1 MKTIQL
7 HCSVLS
13 RIVQS
18 CLNASWLA
26 PAIAVVLSGVPA
38 WPVLAQVPK
47 TTQDVPAQ
55 NSSTLGTTSRGTS
68 YWSDTWRG
76 WFFYEDPEPEDI
88 DASTVR
94 PSPPL
99 PAPVKQ
105 IRTPRQP
112 VKPAEV
118 AEFEQLQKALET
130 SRQVAIM
137 RPTEANVRHYMLLE
151 AQVVTQASVF
161 ANVAQRIA
169 WSTPDLDPTLHGR
182 PVNAKALEVFESQQ
196 QGQRSSS
203 VQSLAQDHVLLF
215 FFRSDCP
222 YCHAFAPT
230 LEAFQRRYGLQ
241 VVAISVDGGTLPGF
255 TSARRDNGIA
265 RALQVT
271 QVPAV
276 YLAQP
281 YTGRITPIGFGVL
294 SESQLLERITL
305 VTSQPMPGLDES
317 LQAQASLT
325 VPSAS
330 MPSASAIS
338 FNAQPPLL
346 SRTSP
351 VRTSSQGPSAL
362 GTPSL
367 ISTLRSLK

>member
-1 MKTIQL
+1 MKPLLLQTFFSTAL
-7 HCSVLS
+7 ATVLATT
-13 RIVQS
+13 
-18 CLNASWLA
+18 LNG
-26 PAIAVVLSGVPA
+26 PT
-38 WPVLAQVPK
+38 LAQVPK
-47 TTQDVPAQ
+47 AAQETSAARSPAR
-55 NSSTLGTTSRGTS
+55 STS

-88 DASTVR
+88 DL
-94 PSPPL
+94 PPL
-99 PAPVKQ
+99 GPPTPPPALPQ
-105 IRTPRQP
+105 AAA
-112 VKPAEV
+112 KPARPPRPPTKPTKPPEV

-161 ANVAQRIA
+161 ANVAQRVA
-169 WSTPDLDPTLHGR
+169 WVTPDLDPTLHGR
-182 PVNAKALEVFESQQ
+182 PVNAKALEVFELQQ
-196 QGQRSSS
+196 QAQRSSS
-203 VQSLAQDHVLLF
+203 VEALARDHVLLF

-230 LEAFQRRYGLQ
+230 LEAFQARYGLQ

-294 SESQLLERITL
+294 SEAQLLERITL
-305 VTSQPMPGLDES
+305 VTSQPTPGLDES
-317 LQAQASLT
+317 LQSQVATT

-330 MPSASAIS
+330 KASASAHS
-338 FNAQPPLL
+338 FNALPPLL
-346 SRTSP
+346 SRTGPGSF
-351 VRTSSQGPSAL
+351 SSRGKSAL
-362 GTPSL
+362 GTPPL
-367 ISTLRSLK
+367 ISPLRTLQ